1 MSDLI
6 PINDAIDGEIVDE
19 TCACGKAGRLIV
31 DPYDQDV
38 NNRTTMVVLCDGCEL
53 EASLDI

>member
-6 PINDAIDGEIVDE
+6 PIDDAIDGEIVDE
-19 TCACGKAGRLIV
+19 TCACGNLGRLIV

-38 NNRTTMVVLCDGCEL
+38 NNRTTMVVLCGYCER
-53 EASLDI
+53 EACADI